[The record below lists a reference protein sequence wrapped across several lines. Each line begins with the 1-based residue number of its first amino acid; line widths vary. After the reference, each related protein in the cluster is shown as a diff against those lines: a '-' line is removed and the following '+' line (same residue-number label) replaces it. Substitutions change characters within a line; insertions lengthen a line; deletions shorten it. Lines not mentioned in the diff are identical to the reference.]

1 MQTLHPSQRI
11 SQNQGSISPQ
21 LALSSDYDARANN
34 FSYICCN
41 PIASLSISGEKIA
54 YTFPDGSHQEKSLT
68 AADQVPQ
75 LVQDFA
81 QQFESKKY
89 PFKFITNG
97 LFGFIAHEAVAH
109 FEHLTLRNDK
119 DNLEVPEIY
128 YAVYQN
134 IIAISLFNHEAHLL
148 SHSYDGSNNLD
159 QIEKILK
166 KDNATTYQFKKQ
178 GEKSSNLTD
187 EEFTILVN
195 KAKEHCFRGDVFQLV
210 LSRRFSQGF
219 SGDEFNVYRTLRS
232 INPSPY
238 LFFFDYGDFKI
249 FGSSP
254 EAQLVVE
261 QGKAEIHPIAG
272 TFKRTGND
280 KEDWASAER
289 LAADPKENSEH
300 VMLVDLARND
310 LSRNGTEVVVE
321 KNREIQFFSH
331 VIHLVSK
338 VTAHLKSQAKTF
350 QVVADT
356 FPAGTLS
363 GAPKHMA
370 LQLIDRYENTA
381 RNAYGGALGY
391 MDFQGNFNHCIIIR
405 YFMSKNQQ
413 LYYQAGQA
421 SFQICTGKR
430 ITRGLQ
436 QTRGLGQSP
445 NTGRKI
451 ISMKKIFVID
461 NYDSFTYNLVHYLE
475 ELGAE
480 VTVRRNDQF
489 DLSEPKAYEYLL
501 LSPGPGIPDEAG
513 LLKATIEKYASTK
526 KILGVCLG
534 QQAIGEVFGASLVNL
549 DTVFHGVATP
559 VRVAEDDLLFKD
571 LPQNFEVGRYHSWV
585 VQTPLP
591 QDLVATSFDDNQQLM
606 SLRHKSLSVRAVQ
619 FHPESILTPHGKKIL
634 ENWINS

>member
-1 MQTLHPSQRI
+1 MSKRFKLHSEHQKILADTLTPVSVYLRI
-11 SQNQGSISPQ
+11 RDQFPHS
-21 LALSSDYDARANN
+21 LLLESSDYDARANN

-41 PIASLSISGEKIA
+41 PIASLSVSGAKIT
-54 YTFPDGSHQEKSLT
+54 YKYPNGINQEKSLT
-68 AADQVPQ
+68 AVDQVPQ

-81 QQFESKKY
+81 QQFESKKFS
-89 PFKFITNG
+89 FKFITNG

-109 FEHLTLRNDK
+109 FENLTLRKDK
-119 DNLEVPEIY
+119 DNLELPEIY

-134 IIAISLFNHEAHLL
+134 IIAISLFNHEAHLF
-148 SHSYDGSNNLD
+148 SHSYDGLNNLD
-159 QIEKILK
+159 EIERILK
-166 KDNATTYQFKKQ
+166 KGNTASYQFRKQ

-187 EEFTILVN
+187 EEFISLVN

-210 LSRRFSQGF
+210 LSRQFSQGF

-280 KEDWASAER
+280 QEDLASAEL
-289 LAADPKENSEH
+289 LASDPKENSEH

-310 LSRNGTEVVVE
+310 LSRNGNEVVVE

-338 VTAHLKSQAKTF
+338 VTAYLKSNTKTF

-391 MDFQGNFNHCIIIR
+391 IDFEGNFNHCIIIR
-405 YFMSKNQQ
+405 SFTSKNQQ
-413 LYYQAGQA
+413 LHYQAGA
-421 SFQICTGKR
+421 GIVSKSTPENE
-430 ITRGLQ
+430 LQ
-436 QTRGLGQSP
+436 E
-445 NTGRKI
+445 I
-451 ISMKKIFVID
+451 
-461 NYDSFTYNLVHYLE
+461 YNK
-475 ELGAE
+475 LGAL
-480 VTVRRNDQF
+480 D
-489 DLSEPKAYEYLL
+489 KALEM
-501 LSPGPGIPDEAG
+501 A
-513 LLKATIEKYASTK
+513 EK
-526 KILGVCLG
+526 L
-534 QQAIGEVFGASLVNL
+534 
-549 DTVFHGVATP
+549 
-559 VRVAEDDLLFKD
+559 
-571 LPQNFEVGRYHSWV
+571 
-585 VQTPLP
+585 
-591 QDLVATSFDDNQQLM
+591 
-606 SLRHKSLSVRAVQ
+606 
-619 FHPESILTPHGKKIL
+619 
-634 ENWINS
+634 